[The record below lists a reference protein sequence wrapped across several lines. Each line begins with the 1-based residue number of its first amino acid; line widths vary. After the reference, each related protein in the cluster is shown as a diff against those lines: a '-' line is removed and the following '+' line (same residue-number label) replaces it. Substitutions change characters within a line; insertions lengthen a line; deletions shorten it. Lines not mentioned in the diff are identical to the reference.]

1 MDRINDS
8 GLRAAL
14 SALGEEIGGSLSYD
28 EMHSGIYATD
38 ASNYQIR
45 PLGVAFPRSEEDV
58 LRIVHWAN
66 RHRIPLVG
74 RGGGTSLVGQTIG
87 EGLVVDFSRYMD
99 RILELNVEERWAW
112 VEPGIVRDVLHH
124 ALKPHGLHFAPD
136 PATSSRATVG
146 GMIANNSSGTRSLR
160 YGKTLDH
167 VLELRVLLAD
177 GTVLHSRDIDAAQ
190 RTALKMDH
198 GREAEILRELT
209 RIVDEQRDEIEIRF
223 PKVMR
228 RVGGYNLDEF
238 LGETWNLSKLF
249 TGSEGTLG
257 IILSAKIHL
266 EPLPAHQSICVVHF
280 SEFFESISHVEQMVQ
295 SGAVAVELLDR
306 MLIEKSR
313 DNLETR
319 RYCHFIQG
327 EPAALQVVEFYG
339 ETRADAEAH
348 ARSFARNLESM
359 GIGYAWPVYTET
371 SDIEAVFT
379 VRKKGLGLLMG
390 IKGRRKPIP
399 FIEDAAVPLQH
410 LASYIR
416 DVYDVCHRHGADVV
430 AYAHASVGLL
440 HVKPLLDL
448 RDAEDIERMKVIST
462 DCLERVMHYGG
473 SWSGEHGDGL
483 ARSPFN
489 ERFFGSRLYAAFREV
504 KNLFDPDFVMNPGKI
519 VDAPPQDANL
529 RYGSA
534 YRDQVRDTMFHYR
547 TEGGFAEAAHLCNGV
562 GECRKLSGGTMCPS
576 FRATHSEKDSTRGRA
591 NLLRLAISGQLKHNG
606 LDSPEL
612 QEIMDLCL
620 ACKACKAECP
630 SNVDMAK
637 FKSEVLHASKQ
648 SRGTVLTDRLMLAQ
662 DGMNRWLCGPAAPLA
677 NAVIESSP
685 FRWAL
690 EKISGLDRRRTLPRY
705 AKRRFAAK
713 SSAGDPDV
721 VFFADSYV
729 RYHEPQTGDA
739 AIALLKSLGLRVAI
753 IDKACCQ
760 RPLMS
765 RGLLDAARSRGDKTF
780 RQLLPFLER
789 GVPVVVCEPSCA
801 SALRDD
807 LPDLM
812 TDPTFARY
820 SEQIM
825 PIEDFVASREDW
837 MGRIA
842 MEPGEYLMHG
852 HCHQRA
858 LFTTVSLRRIFDKQ
872 TNVRLLETPGGCCGM
887 AGAFGYEKKHYDLS
901 VQIAG
906 QSILPGLRGASE
918 STHLVFNGFSCR
930 HQAEHLT
937 GIKPRHWVEFIQ
949 RNSEE

>member
-1 MDRINDS
+1 MDQNNGSDLHS
-8 GLRAAL
+8 AL
-14 SALGEEIGGSLSYD
+14 SVLGAEIGGSLSFD
-28 EMHSGIYATD
+28 ETHSGIYATD

-45 PLGVAFPRSEEDV
+45 PLGVVFPRSEEDV
-58 LRIVHWAN
+58 FRIVHWAR

-99 RILELNVEERWAW
+99 RMLELNVEERWAW
-112 VEPGIVRDVLHH
+112 VEPGIVRDVLHQ
-124 ALKPHGLHFAPD
+124 ALKPYGLHFAPD

-177 GTVLHSRDIDAAQ
+177 GSVLHTRDIDLTQ
-190 RTALKMDH
+190 RTAIAKENS
-198 GREAEILRELT
+198 REGEILRNLT
-209 RIVDEQRDEIEIRF
+209 HLVEQQRDEILTRF

-228 RVGGYNLDEF
+228 RVGGYNLDEL

-257 IILSAKIHL
+257 ILLAAKIHL

-313 DNLETR
+313 ENLETQ

-327 EPAALQVVEFYG
+327 EPVALQVVEFNG
-339 ETRADAEAH
+339 ETRADAEAQAH
-348 ARSFARNLESM
+348 ALARKLEAK
-359 GIGYAWPVYTET
+359 GIGFAWPVYSET

-390 IKGRRKPIP
+390 VKGRRKPIP

-416 DVYDVCHRHGADVV
+416 EVYDICHRHGADVV

-448 RDAEDIERMKVIST
+448 RDAEDIERMKAISA
-462 DCLERVMHYGG
+462 DCLERVLHYGG

-489 ERFFGSRLYAAFREV
+489 ECFFGSRLYAAFREV
-504 KNLFDPDFVMNPGKI
+504 KNLFDPDHVMNPGKI

-529 RYGSA
+529 RYGA
-534 YRDQVRDTMFHYR
+534 GYRDQFLDSMYHYR
-547 TEGGFAEAAHLCNGV
+547 TEGGFSEAAHLCNGV

-606 LDSPEL
+606 LHSPEL

-637 FKSEVLHASKQ
+637 FKSEVMYASKK
-648 SRGTVLTDRLMLAQ
+648 SRGIGTTDRLMLAQ
-662 DGMNRWLCGPAAPLA
+662 ENINSWLCGPAAPLA
-677 NAVIESSP
+677 NALIDSSP

-690 EKISGLDRRRTLPRY
+690 EKLAGLDRRRVLPHY
-705 AKRRFAAK
+705 AKRRFAEK
-713 SSAGDPDV
+713 SCSEDPDV

-739 AIALLKSLGLRVAI
+739 ALALLKALGLRVAI
-753 IDKACCQ
+753 IDTVCCQ

-765 RGLLDAARSRGDKTF
+765 RGLLDEARARGHETF
-780 RQLLPFLER
+780 KQLLPFLER
-789 GVPVVVCEPSCA
+789 GTPVVVCEPSCA

-812 TDPTFARY
+812 TDPAFSRY

-837 MGRIA
+837 IGRIT

-858 LFTTVSLRRIFDKQ
+858 LFTTTSLQRIFAKQ

-887 AGAFGYEKKHYDLS
+887 AGAFGYEKKHYELS

-906 QSILPGLRGASE
+906 ESILPGLKGAPE

-930 HQAEHLT
+930 HQAQHLT
-937 GIKPRHWVEFIQ
+937 GRLPRHWVELV
-949 RNSEE
+949 RPRSDE